1 MSIGIKDV
9 VAITGSPGLYQIL
22 KADDKAIVIES
33 MDNKKRRQLVKG
45 NMMVTKLV
53 DVSIYTEDDSE
64 PLVNVLTAV
73 KEKYGSDLPVSKKSS
88 NDELMD
94 FLREVLPTLDD
105 EKVYPSNVKKLISW
119 YKILEEFEV
128 DLTIE
133 EEEDEASSEEKTEEK
148 KEEKPKAEKKEK
160 KPAAKKTKK
169 KKD

>member
-9 VAITGSPGLYQIL
+9 VAITGAPGLYQIL

-133 EEEDEASSEEKTEEK
+133 EEEEEASSEEKTEEK

>member
-133 EEEDEASSEEKTEEK
+133 EEEEE
-148 KEEKPKAEKKEK
+148 
-160 KPAAKKTKK
+160 
-169 KKD
+169 